1 MVRLSHFQPD
11 VGRTGE
17 FLALLWQ
24 GQVPKSL
31 ILHKWL
37 YLESS
42 PRTILLL
49 WEGDD
54 AAQAYVERVFG
65 GSGVLNTQSVTDAT
79 EGLALC
85 FDRDLD
91 GFGRW
96 LTERGATE
104 TEIERQLD
112 VRRRGRDAP
121 TPELAISAGRA
132 WMAERED

>member
-11 VGRTGE
+11 IHRTGE
-17 FLALLWQ
+17 FLAVLWQ

-31 ILHKWL
+31 ILHRWL

-49 WEGDD
+49 WDGDED
-54 AAQAYVERVFG
+54 ASAYVERVFG
-65 GSGVLNTQSVTDAT
+65 GFGVLTTQTVTDAT

-85 FDRDLD
+85 FARDLE

-96 LTERGATE
+96 LAERGTTE

-121 TPELAISAGRA
+121 TPELAISAGRT
-132 WMAERED
+132 WMAERER